1 MTVAAGPMIH
11 VGTDDG
17 IVTVTLDRPPLNVL
31 TTAMLKELDAALHDV
46 AAAPDVR
53 LIVLRG
59 AGRVFSA
66 GVDVGEH
73 IGEALRPMLDAFLG
87 ASLRLAECPVPTLAV
102 VHGAALGGGAELVAL
117 CDLAIATD
125 DAKIGTPEISLGVV
139 PPVAAAVF
147 PGLVG
152 SQRARA
158 LVLTGE
164 PIPGSDAAAWGLVWK
179 SVPPDALEAEVAKV
193 TARFR
198 SLSGASLRLAK
209 RTFRSAAKEEA
220 APEAIRAADGEQ
232 REWLPRLHDAD
243 EGLRSFVEKRP
254 PRWEHR

>member
-1 MTVAAGPMIH
+1 MSVAAEQTIH
-11 VGTDDG
+11 VASDDG
-17 IVTVTLDRPPLNVL
+17 VVTITLDRPPLNVL
-31 TTAMLKELDAALHDV
+31 TTAMLKELDTALHD
-46 AAAPDVR
+46 AAARPEVR

-73 IGEALRPMLDAFLG
+73 IGEALRPMLDAFLA

-102 VHGAALGGGAELVAL
+102 VHGAALGGGGELAAL
-117 CDLAIATD
+117 CDLAIAAD

-139 PPVAAAVF
+139 PPVAAAIY

-164 PIPGSDAAAWGLVWK
+164 PIRGGEAAAWGLVWK
-179 SVPPDALEAEVAKV
+179 SVPADALDAEVAKV
-193 TARFR
+193 AERFR
-198 SLSGASLRLAK
+198 SLSAASLRLAK
-209 RTFRSAAKEEA
+209 RTFLSAANEVTA
-220 APEAIRAADGEQ
+220 AEAIRAADGEQ
-232 REWLPRLHDAD
+232 REWLPRLHDAG